1 MRLVLAS
8 KSASRAALLRGA
20 AVSFEM
26 EGAGVDEDASKRRMA
41 GESPRDIAGALAA
54 EKALAVA
61 ARTEGLVIGA
71 DQTLELDGRLYDKAV
86 SLAEA
91 RERLL
96 ALRGRTHALHSAIVV
111 AEGARVVWSET
122 VSATL
127 TMRGF
132 SDEFLDGYLARN
144 SAAALGSVGCYQ
156 LEGEGVQLFERVDGD
171 YFTILGLPLFGL
183 LGYLRRRGVL
193 AT

>member
-26 EGAGVDEDASKRRMA
+26 EGAGADEDASKRRMA

-71 DQTLELDGRLYDKAV
+71 DQTLELDGRDFPMPPRRSGSPG
-86 SLAEA
+86 SLDSDRLEA
-91 RERLL
+91 LL
-96 ALRGRTHALHSAIVV
+96 AG
-111 AEGARVVWSET
+111 
-122 VSATL
+122 
-127 TMRGF
+127 MP
-132 SDEFLDGYLARN
+132 
-144 SAAALGSVGCYQ
+144 
-156 LEGEGVQLFERVDGD
+156 
-171 YFTILGLPLFGL
+171 PLCRFPTPPP
-183 LGYLRRRGVL
+183 RD
-193 AT
+193 A